1 MTSTIDNWQP
11 RIRVLTVIVI
21 AALLAGL
28 GVWNEITTWQ
38 RLVLS
43 SNNRLLE
50 TARAIGLH
58 NDRTSARK
66 RPFWKT
72 CRACGD
78 PPPS

>member
-58 NDRTSARK
+58 TDDVFALAEQPLAQLALKAQIVR
-66 RPFWKT
+66 
-72 CRACGD
+72 
-78 PPPS
+78 